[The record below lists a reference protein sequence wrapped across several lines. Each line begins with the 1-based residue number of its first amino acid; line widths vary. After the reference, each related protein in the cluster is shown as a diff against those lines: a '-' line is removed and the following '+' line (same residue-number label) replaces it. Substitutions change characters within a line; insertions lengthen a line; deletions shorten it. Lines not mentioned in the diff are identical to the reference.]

1 MAERL
6 NRDILYSAIKKRWE
20 KYNPMNSGVTFYKC
34 KTDKMNSETR
44 EKYYLADVNDNFCYE
59 MSSNLEEKFGGANE
73 INGKMRA
80 LYSSSAMTYN
90 IFTSKKI
97 SSDKV
102 KVIKSVDGLES
113 NIIYNLRF
121 EEPLP
126 ALSTHAKLD
135 ACIESEDK
143 STIVFFEMKM
153 REWLIGGP
161 SSLPKTYMDA
171 NIPSQIKGLFEKYIK
186 IKKENNKPVTIEND
200 EKFKC
205 SNDYFDVFQ
214 IIKHVLGI
222 YNAIQNEKF
231 PKGKKIRLVI
241 GYWTIP
247 DDLFDDKNPKQNKQK
262 VKYGNI
268 KKQMEAEIEDFI
280 KNFNGIKKE
289 LFKEYDFKIER
300 MTVKDIVD
308 CLDKTEEEEEYLK
321 RYI

>member
-6 NRDILYSAIKKRWE
+6 NKDILYSAIKKRWKE
-20 KYNPMNSGVTFYKC
+20 CNSMNSSVKFYEC
-34 KTDKMNSETR
+34 NTDKNNSVTR
-44 EKYYLADVNDNFCYE
+44 KKYYLADVNDNFYYK
-59 MSSNLEEKFGGANE
+59 MAPEEKKNYGGANE
-73 INGKMRA
+73 VDGKMRA

-102 KVIKSVDGLES
+102 KVIKSIDGLES

-153 REWLIGGP
+153 REWLVGGP
-161 SSLPKTYMDA
+161 SPLPKTYMDA

-186 IKKENNKPVTIEND
+186 KENNKPVTIEND

-205 SNDYFDVFQ
+205 SNNYFDVFQ

-231 PKGKKIRLVI
+231 PKVKKIRLVI

-268 KKQMEAEIEDFI
+268 KIGMEKEIDRFI
-280 KNFNGIKKE
+280 ENFNDIKE
-289 LFKEYDFKIER
+289 ILFGNYDFEIRR
-300 MTVKDIVD
+300 MTVKEIVN
-308 CLDKTEEEEEYLK
+308 CLDKSPKEIKYLK

>member
-6 NRDILYSAIKKRWE
+6 NKDILYSAIKKRWE
-20 KYNPMNSGVTFYKC
+20 ECNSMNSSVKFYEC
-34 KTDKMNSETR
+34 NTDKNNSVTR
-44 EKYYLADVNDNFCYE
+44 KKYYLADVNDNFYYK
-59 MSSNLEEKFGGANE
+59 MAPEEKKNYGGANE
-73 INGKMRA
+73 VDGKMRA

-90 IFTSKKI
+90 IFTSKDRK
-97 SSDKV
+97 KL
-102 KVIKSVDGLES
+102 KLKES
-113 NIIYNLRF
+113 EIIYNLEF
-121 EEPLP
+121 EKSLP

-135 ACIESEDK
+135 ACIESEDV
-143 STIVFFEMKM
+143 IVYFEMKM

-171 NIPSQIKGLFEKYIK
+171 NIPSQIKGLFEKD

-205 SNDYFDVFQ
+205 SNHYFDVFQ

-231 PKGKKIRLVI
+231 PKMKKIRLVI

-268 KKQMEAEIEDFI
+268 KIGMEEEIDRFI
-280 KNFNGIKKE
+280 ENFNDIKE
-289 LFKEYDFKIER
+289 TLFGNYDFEIRR
-300 MTVKDIVD
+300 MTVKEIVN
-308 CLDKTEEEEEYLK
+308 CLDKSPKEIKYLK